1 MRARHGNRKLVRRWR
16 PAGPDHGGSLGEPA
30 DPGLMLRVLCHE
42 LRTPVSSLA
51 SLTRA
56 LAEDTGRL
64 PAEERRAISELA
76 RQQAAH
82 LDGLLRAVTA
92 GGGALTPAAR
102 PDRIAPLADLVPVVV
117 ALVPPH
123 RLRTRVTRPA
133 GGCPVPARRTRQV
146 LVNLVQNALRHGPA
160 DGEVGLYAA
169 VRPAGLSILVTDQ
182 GRSTDGL
189 AEALRRP
196 TPGGGMH
203 GLGLWIT
210 RQLVAADGGSVRAHR
225 LRPRGVGVEV
235 LLPGDGRQPG

>member
-1 MRARHGNRKLVRRWR
+1 MRARHGTTAAVRRW
-16 PAGPDHGGSLGEPA
+16 PPDGPD
-30 DPGLMLRVLCHE
+30 DPGLVLRVLCHE
-42 LRTPVSSLA
+42 LRTPISSLA

-56 LAEDTGRL
+56 LAEDRGGLT
-64 PAEERRAISELA
+64 ADERRAISELA

-82 LDGLLRAVTA
+82 LDGLLREVTA
-92 GGGALTPAAR
+92 GGGALGPAAG
-102 PDRIAPLADLVPVVV
+102 PEPAAPLADLLPVVA

-123 RLRTRVTRPA
+123 RLRTRVTPRA
-133 GGCPVPARRTRQV
+133 GRCPVPARRTRQV

-189 AEALRRP
+189 TEALRRR
-196 TPGGGMH
+196 TPGGGTH

-210 RQLVAADGGSVRAHR
+210 RQLVATDGGTVRAHR
-225 LRPRGVGVEV
+225 LRPRGVAVEV
-235 LLPGDGRQPG
+235 LLPHDRRRAG